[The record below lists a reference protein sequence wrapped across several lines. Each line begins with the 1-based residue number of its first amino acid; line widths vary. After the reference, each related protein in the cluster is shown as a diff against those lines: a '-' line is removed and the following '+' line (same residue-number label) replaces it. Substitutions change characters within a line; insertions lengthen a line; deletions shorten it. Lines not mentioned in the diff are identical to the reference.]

1 MSTRVKNPE
10 IFQRPY
16 NRLVEH
22 SQKIH
27 RDRFGRFASPGR
39 GQAVTLNFPVRH
51 ADTSQREFS
60 NSSTPERETPQEP
73 DVDVSP
79 VRDQADTQNIREL
92 GTPPVLNISALSDN
106 QGDTSRESGAV
117 NEKADITGEAITH
130 NTLRRSRRIPTVKRT
145 HIPGAV
151 IYT

>member
-1 MSTRVKNPE
+1 MKNPE

-39 GQAVTLNFPVRH
+39 GQAVTISFPVRH
-51 ADTSQREFS
+51 ADTNQREFS
-60 NSSTPERETPQEP
+60 NSSTPEREIPQEP
-73 DVDVSP
+73 EVDASP
-79 VRDQADTQNIREL
+79 VRDQTGASNTREL
-92 GTPPVLNISALSDN
+92 GTPPALNISALSDN
-106 QGDTSRESGAV
+106 QGDVSQESGEV
-117 NEKADITGEAITH
+117 NEEADINGDANTH
-130 NTLRRSRRIPTVKRT
+130 NTLKRSRRNPTTKRT

-151 IYT
+151 MYT